1 MPVPTT
7 LPELPKSTVLDAQS
21 APSALAT
28 ILASVAVVNL
38 ELAAGPAPAPD
49 RFEAATF
56 GSGDNTGR
64 QADRLKGWIDR
75 VSSLLVRIVGR
86 LPDAVSWSI
95 SVGSTIVVT
104 VNFASEDPPS

>member
-1 MPVPTT
+1 M
-7 LPELPKSTVLDAQS
+7 
-21 APSALAT
+21 
-28 ILASVAVVNL
+28 VNL

-56 GSGDNTGR
+56 GRRDNTE
-64 QADRLKGWIDR
+64 ADRLKGWIDR

-95 SVGSTIVVT
+95 SAGSTIVVT